1 MLGLIKGMHATI
13 SHLLTKKVTVQYPE
27 ERRQLPERSRGL
39 LRMRLKNDAVEPRCI
54 SCTLCEQICPSV
66 AIRIAYDYKQADN
79 VWKLDAGAGTM
90 LSYFNRGE
98 QAVVIEKWPGG
109 NGAAN
114 IKSGDSC
121 LAGSFIDSERLTP
134 LALSGV
140 AGRTGVWLSQIFGVA
155 TFYDS
160 LGPGTPSLE
169 PAPDVPQHWSTVEG
183 CPSILLANH
192 GVTDPDSID
201 AYSGT
206 GGYQAISKSLTQ
218 MSPEE
223 VVEEIT
229 ISGLRGRG
237 GGGYATGGK
246 WKLCSDADAAQKYV
260 ICNAE
265 EGDPGSFKDRSILE
279 NNPHAVIEGMII
291 AGYAAGASQGIIYI
305 NAGNSLALARTRR
318 AVDQA
323 RDRGL
328 LDDEIPGTG
337 FTFSIR
343 VNAIPGAF
351 IGGEETAAIAT
362 LEGKRPMPK
371 VRPPWPAAGQGLHGM
386 PTLVE
391 NVETLATAPWIINN
405 GARAFGKIGAPHAP
419 GTKLFSLTGAVGKPG
434 LYEAPLD
441 ITLKKLVEDEA
452 GGFAGDIKGALVGST
467 GGGFLSPGLFDIPL
481 DYDSLAETGG
491 DLSSGAI
498 ELLGNDTCI
507 VDRVRECLAFSVA
520 QSCGKCV
527 PCRLG
532 TRRLLDIMDRFCDGD
547 SSEIDLDLAADL
559 ALDIQAGALCGLG
572 RGSVRPLLTGL
583 KFYKEE
589 FTSHTGRD
597 RSCAAG
603 KCAAK

>member
-13 SHLLTKKVTVQYPE
+13 SHLLTRKVTVQYPE
-27 ERRQLPERSRGL
+27 QRRQLPERSRGL
-39 LRMRLKNDAVEPRCI
+39 LRMRLKDNAVAPRCI

-66 AIRIAYDYKQADN
+66 AIRVSYEHKQAEN
-79 VWKLDAGAGTM
+79 VWRLDAGAGTM

-98 QAVVIEKWPGG
+98 RAVGIEEWPGAD
-109 NGAAN
+109 GADDV
-114 IKSGDSC
+114 KSAGSC
-121 LAGSFIDSERLTP
+121 LAGSFLDARSLTP
-134 LALSGV
+134 IALAGV
-140 AGRTGVWLSQIFGVA
+140 AGRTGVWLSQIFSVA

-160 LGPGTPSLE
+160 LGPGAPALE
-169 PAPDVPQHWSTVEG
+169 PAPEVPGHSATVGG

-192 GVTDPDSID
+192 GVIDPDSID

-206 GGYQAISKSLTQ
+206 GGYKAVNKSLTE
-218 MSPEE
+218 MSPDEI
-223 VVEEIT
+223 VEEIAV
-229 ISGLRGRG
+229 SGLRGRG
-237 GGGYATGGK
+237 GSGHATGAK
-246 WKLCSDADAAQKYV
+246 WKTCREAEAAQKYV
-260 ICNAE
+260 VCNAD

-279 NNPHAVIEGMII
+279 NNPHAVVEGMII
-291 AGYAAGASQGIIYI
+291 AGYATGASQGIIYI
-305 NAGNSLALARTRR
+305 NAENSLALERTLH

-323 RDRGL
+323 ESRGL
-328 LDDEIPGTG
+328 LNDEIPGTG

-343 VNAIPGAF
+343 VSAVPGAF

-362 LEGKRPMPK
+362 LEGRRPMPK

-391 NVETLATAPWIINN
+391 NVETLATTPWIINN
-405 GARAFGKIGAPHAP
+405 GAGAFAKIGAPHAP

-441 ITLKKLVEDEA
+441 ITLKKLVEEEA
-452 GGFAGDIKGALVGST
+452 GGFAGDIKGALVGSA

-498 ELLGNDTCI
+498 ELLGSDTCI
-507 VDRVRECLAFSVA
+507 VDRVRECLAFSTA

-532 TRRLLDIMDRFCDGD
+532 TRRMLDIMEKICVSGG
-547 SSEIDLDLAADL
+547 SEKDLDLAADL

-572 RGSVRPLLTGL
+572 QGSVRPLLTGL
-583 KFYKEE
+583 KFFRDE
-589 FTSHTGRD
+589 FTGHTGRD
-597 RSCAAG
+597 GSCSAG
-603 KCAAK
+603 KCAAV

>member
-13 SHLLTKKVTVQYPE
+13 SHLLTRKVTVQYPE

-66 AIRIAYDYKQADN
+66 AIRVVYENKQAEN

-90 LSYFNRGE
+90 LSYFNRGK
-98 QAVVIEKWPGG
+98 QAVVIEDWPGED
-109 NGAAN
+109 GAAN
-114 IKSGDSC
+114 VKSGDGC

-140 AGRTGVWLSQIFGVA
+140 AGRTGVWLSQIFSVA

-160 LGPGTPSLE
+160 LGPGTPSIE
-169 PAPDVPQHWSTVEG
+169 PAPKVPQHSATVEG

-192 GVTDPDSID
+192 GVIDPDSID

-206 GGYQAISKSLTQ
+206 GGYRAINKSLTE
-218 MSPEE
+218 MSPQEI
-223 VVEEIT
+223 VEEIAL
-229 ISGLRGRG
+229 SGLRGRG

-246 WKLCSDADAAQKYV
+246 WKLCRDADATQKYV
-260 ICNAE
+260 VCNAN

-291 AGYAAGASQGIIYI
+291 AGYATGASQGIIYI
-305 NAGNSLALARTRR
+305 NAENLLALERTRR

-323 RDRGL
+323 QDRGL
-328 LDDEIPGTG
+328 LDDEVPGTG

-351 IGGEETAAIAT
+351 IGGEETAVIAT
-362 LEGKRPMPK
+362 LEGRRPMPK

-391 NVETLATAPWIINN
+391 NVETLAAAPWIINN
-405 GARAFGKIGAPHAP
+405 GARAFQKIGAAGAP

-441 ITLKKLVEDEA
+441 ITLKKLVEEEA
-452 GGFAGDIKGALVGST
+452 GGFAGDIKGALVGSS

-498 ELLGNDTCI
+498 ELLGHDTCI
-507 VDRVRECLAFSVA
+507 VDRVRECLSFSVA
-520 QSCGKCV
+520 QSCGKCI

-532 TRRLLDIMDRFCDGD
+532 TRRLLDIVDRICQDGG
-547 SSEIDLDLAADL
+547 SEKDLDLATDL
-559 ALDIQAGALCGLG
+559 AQDIQAGALCGLG
-572 RGSVRPLLTGL
+572 QGSVRPLLTGL
-583 KFYKEE
+583 KFFRDE

-597 RSCAAG
+597 RSCPAG
-603 KCAAK
+603 QCATR